1 MPSPSSSP
9 SSSSSSSVDV
19 VLRCT
24 LKLGSGLRLVVVV
37 VLVEINELVIL
48 CKLCTEHGCELIL
61 VLTPLPLVVEVFLLH
76 YLCLAEHWL
85 LHDEREARRLERG
98 SDPRH

>member
-1 MPSPSSSP
+1 M
-9 SSSSSSSVDV
+9 

-24 LKLGSGLRLVVVV
+24 LKLLPGSGLRLVVVVVVVV

-61 VLTPLPLVVEVFLLH
+61 VLAPLPLVVEVFLLH
-76 YLCLAEHWL
+76 FLCLAEHWL